1 MAKLFYPDFF
11 NDVFGPIMQPGSSG
25 AFAGT
30 SRVGRVAGSLVRGEL
45 GEIHFIFN
53 KSEKVRFE
61 QLGNMMEDRGYLGG
75 TLGFST
81 DDYRLF
87 EAHKIARERKI
98 SYDFKL
104 GESDN
109 GYPKSLTIKIK
120 SRDQEEGFLKGASV
134 GGGMIRIYEINGY
147 SLNWQA
153 DTYGI
158 LVEIKDQAAI
168 EQQKAE
174 FEKGQGNYH
183 IQTQILQ
190 KDGEK
195 PESSAYFIEVSK
207 EPDVGNT
214 DRAFEGQKVT
224 ILPAVLPVVTTK
236 QKKPQLFKTVAEWR
250 EVAEKQNISFVQAA
264 IEYEKASSGWTEEEI
279 WEYFEKIAD
288 IFDKQIHALER
299 MGYENAKDTPLLPI
313 YGKLWKK
320 YLDTQTPLSD
330 TLTRHILTHA
340 YAVNAKLPGVLIVPG
355 PMGTGGGYLFSA
367 LDAVREESGFSHKR
381 MIEALIVA
389 AGLGALAY
397 THTNATG
404 EVGCVGESGVCCAM
418 ASGAV
423 AWLAGGDGIAVERA
437 ASMALQANMGLCCD
451 PIPGGLEFP
460 CITRTLRAAV
470 TAPMYAEMAL
480 AGIDPLIPYHECLQ
494 AIEKHFR
501 KVPNA
506 FLCGGECGCNCT
518 PTAEKCRDFLQKQMA
533 GSLQY
538 QA

>member
-1 MAKLFYPDFF
+1 MEKLFYPDFF

-30 SRVGRVAGSLVRGEL
+30 SRVGRVAGSLVRGKLE
-45 GEIHFIFN
+45 EVHFLFN
-53 KSEKVRFE
+53 QSDRGSFDR
-61 QLGNMMEDRGYLGG
+61 LGNMMEDRGYLGG
-75 TLGFST
+75 ALGFTT

-87 EAHKIARERKI
+87 EAHEIAREQKI

-104 GESDN
+104 SEMVN
-109 GYPKSLTIKIK
+109 GYPGSITIRVKG
-120 SRDQEEGFLKGASV
+120 RNREEGFLKGASV

-147 SLNWQA
+147 PLKWQS

-158 LVEIKDQAAI
+158 LVEVQDKKTIGRQKEAFER
-168 EQQKAE
+168 EQ
-174 FEKGQGNYH
+174 GDDH
-183 IQTQILQ
+183 IQTLSL
-190 KDGEK
+190 KKNGEE
-195 PESSAYFIEVSK
+195 ESSAYFIELSR
-207 EPDVGNT
+207 EPEEGDA
-214 DRAFEGQKVT
+214 DRAFAGQRVT
-224 ILPAVLPVVTTK
+224 ILPAVLPVVTTR
-236 QKKPQLFKTVAEWR
+236 QKRPQLFQTVAQWR
-250 EVAEKQNISFVQAA
+250 EVAEKKNISFVQAA

-279 WEYFEKIAD
+279 WAYFEKIAD
-288 IFDKQIHALER
+288 IFEKQIHALER

-320 YLDTQTPLSD
+320 YLDTQKPISD

-367 LDAVREESGFSHKR
+367 LDAVREERGYSHER
-381 MIEALIVA
+381 LIESLVVA

-397 THTNATG
+397 THTNASG

-423 AWLAGGDGIAVERA
+423 AWLAGGDGVAVE
-437 ASMALQANMGLCCD
+437 
-451 PIPGGLEFP
+451 
-460 CITRTLRAAV
+460 RAAV

-494 AIEKHFR
+494 AIERHFR
-501 KVPNA
+501 AVPNA
-506 FLCGGECGCNCT
+506 LLRGSACGCNCT
-518 PTAEKCRDFLQKQMA
+518 PTAERCRAFLKEQMA
-533 GSLQY
+533 DSLQH